1 MIFFQSCTEIIMP
14 MCSDNNDMFENTKWD
29 FKKYSDDCLKKFGV
43 RPRDEDVPI
52 LEYGGKELVSASNI
66 VFSNGLLDPWS
77 SGGVL
82 SNITRKV
89 VAVVIP
95 DGAHHFD
102 LRAANVL
109 DTESVRLARQFHVH
123 EIRKWLDRYYL
134 DHIGSE

>member
-1 MIFFQSCTEIIMP
+1 MIMP
-14 MCSDNNDMFENTKWD
+14 MCSGDFDMFETSKWD
-29 FKKYSDDCLKKFGV
+29 FKKVSDYCFKKFGV
-43 RPRDEDVPI
+43 RPRDENVPI

-82 SNITRKV
+82 SNVTRKV

-102 LRAANVL
+102 LRAANDL
-109 DTESVRLARQFHVH
+109 DTESVRMARQFHVH
-123 EIRKWLDRYYL
+123 EIRKWLDKYYI
-134 DHIGSE
+134 DNIGHQTKYIHL